1 MMKRC
6 HAFSFSYFCFAKE
19 NNNRELIG
27 KTMGTIRFF
36 IKKISNLKNANTY
49 NLLKEVILRHFF

>member
-6 HAFSFSYFCFAKE
+6 NAFSFSYFCFAKE

-49 NLLKEVILRHFF
+49 NLLKEVIL